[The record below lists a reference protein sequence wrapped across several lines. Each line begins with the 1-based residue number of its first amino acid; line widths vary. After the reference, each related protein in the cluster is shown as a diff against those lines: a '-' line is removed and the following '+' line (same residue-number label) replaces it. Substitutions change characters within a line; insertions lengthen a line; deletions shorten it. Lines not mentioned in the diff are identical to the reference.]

1 MDNIS
6 MTEYKNDKE
15 QLSVLHNKAKVHYDD
30 INWNIYYNF
39 KVSMKK
45 KYPQSYNEKGKMILV
60 L

>member
-1 MDNIS
+1 

-15 QLSVLHNKAKVHYDD
+15 QLTILHNKAKVHYDD

-39 KVSMKK
+39 KVSMKI
-45 KYPQSYNEKGKMILV
+45 KYPQSYNEKGKMILI